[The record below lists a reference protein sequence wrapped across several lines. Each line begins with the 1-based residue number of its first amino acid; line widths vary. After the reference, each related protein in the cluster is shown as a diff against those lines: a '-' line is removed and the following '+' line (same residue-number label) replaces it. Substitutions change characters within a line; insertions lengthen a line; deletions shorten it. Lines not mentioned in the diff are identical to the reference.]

1 MARDWERFYAE
12 NADIDVSPAP
22 LLIEVAEQLA
32 PGRALDVA
40 CGAGRNSIYL
50 AQLGWRVTAVDG
62 SASAIRR
69 LRERAG
75 GLAIDAQ
82 VADLER
88 HEFAIEPQGFDLI
101 CDFHYL
107 QRDLF
112 AEMREGVRPGGT
124 FVASIHLEGS
134 FAVRSGELRDEFAG
148 WKVLFYSEGAEAGA
162 GRRSARIVARRA

>member
-12 NADIDVSPAP
+12 NAQIDVSASP
-22 LLIEVAEQLA
+22 LLVEVAERLP

-50 AQLGWRVTAVDG
+50 AQLGWRVTAVDR
-62 SASAIRR
+62 AETAIAL
-69 LRERAG
+69 LRGRAG
-75 GLAIDAQ
+75 GLAIDAR

-88 HEFAIEPQGFDLI
+88 REFTIEPQGYDLI

-112 AEMREGVRPGGT
+112 PEMREGVRPGGM

-134 FAVRSGELRDEFAG
+134 FAVR
-148 WKVLFYSEGAEAGA
+148 
-162 GRRSARIVARRA
+162 